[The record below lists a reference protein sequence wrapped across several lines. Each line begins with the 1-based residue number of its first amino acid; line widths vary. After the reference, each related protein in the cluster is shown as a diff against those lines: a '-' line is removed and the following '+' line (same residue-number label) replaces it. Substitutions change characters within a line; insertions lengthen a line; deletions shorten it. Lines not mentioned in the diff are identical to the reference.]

1 MCASWYHN
9 QDMPKREGVG
19 NWPKQSKA
27 EPPPELSDYLDHKE
41 LHLLLSRLP
50 AELRTEHLVRIQHLE
65 DNEATGYLYALHEKR
80 GNALRESQVSDESI
94 QPYFTE
100 HSKEIWSALESHVF
114 TDVDNHI
121 GAGTTARIKRFDLSE
136 VAGPNDRPMPSVAV
150 KYLVTPTEKTL
161 SVSGE
166 HDLILELEQLQ
177 QIELAELEANGPDTR
192 IRVPHPYFFYR
203 KGKIQCYAME
213 LIDGIN
219 LEQGRSNT
227 YSQEV
232 RDELR
237 EAFRGVDRKELFA
250 QLNDFFDTMHSFC
263 VHGDVKPRN
272 LMASRDG
279 HIYVIDFGQSLLANR
294 VTEKSADAF
303 GEIKDMEKKQAEGA
317 VRFFL
322 DALYK
327 E

>member
-1 MCASWYHN
+1 
-9 QDMPKREGVG
+9 MPKREGVG
-19 NWPKQSKA
+19 MWPKQSKA
-27 EPPPELSDYLDHKE
+27 EPLPELSDYQDNKE
-41 LHLLLSRLP
+41 LHTLLTRLP
-50 AELRTEHLVRIQHLE
+50 AELRVEHMRRIQHLE
-65 DNEATGYLYALHEKR
+65 DDEATGYLYALHEKR

-94 QPYFTE
+94 QPYFNE
-100 HSKEIWSALESHVF
+100 HSKEIWSALESYVF
-114 TDVDNHI
+114 TDAGNHI
-121 GAGTTARIKRFDLSE
+121 GAGTTARVKRFDLSE
-136 VAGPNDRPMPSVAV
+136 VAGPNDKPMPSVAV

-177 QIELAELEANGPDTR
+177 KIERAELEQNGPDSR

-219 LEQGRSNT
+219 LEQGRNNS
-227 YSQEV
+227 YSSEI

-237 EAFRGVDRKELFA
+237 MAFKDVDRKELFA
-250 QLNDFFDTMHSFC
+250 QLGAFFDTMHSFC

-272 LMASRDG
+272 LMVSRDG
-279 HIYVIDFGQSLLANR
+279 HVYVIDFGQSLLANR

-303 GEIKDMEKKQAEGA
+303 GEIKDMEKKQAKGA

-327 E
+327 D